1 MVFLSY
7 VAFGA
12 LLSSLMMSLT
22 FLNGLFFTI
31 VTTLTIGFG
40 DIVPVTPAQRFA
52 VCLYAVFGIIIL
64 GAGVRLTTE
73 AVLEGIEVGYR
84 RRLQGYKKRRNE
96 RKREREKVRRWR
108 QAVEERLVEGGLE
121 VWTHDKA
128 PSPSTLHERP
138 KAQHQD
144 SYFVVRGKPIRG
156 NSFMPHPTRLN
167 TEALSSEALE
177 SAAQEAGVPLE
188 EFIGRKIRRR
198 KRHHRHH
205 HHHHHHHH
213 NPDQSD
219 QPQPQQ
225 GEQSARVPLE
235 FTWTIDD
242 AAAHEHEPQKTRWCS
257 GALWK
262 SVCRFLH
269 LRKSGDSATDTEP
282 EQSPN
287 MTTSSMLKV
296 VEKEEWRSLCV
307 KVRFPFLGNTTK
319 TNVFFFSWVC
329 HGACS

>member
-96 RKREREKVRRWR
+96 RKRERAQVRRWR
-108 QAVEERLVEGGLE
+108 EAVEERLVERGLE
-121 VWTHDKA
+121 VWTPDIPGTA
-128 PSPSTLHERP
+128 LTPSTLYERP
-138 KAQHQD
+138 KVHHQE
-144 SYFVVRGKPIRG
+144 SSFMIRG
-156 NSFMPHPTRLN
+156 RSYKPHYPMRLN
-167 TEALSSEALE
+167 TEGLSAEALE
-177 SAAQEAGVPLE
+177 SAAKEAGVPLE
-188 EFIGRKIRRR
+188 EFIGRKFRRR
-198 KRHHRHH
+198 ARHRRHHH

-235 FTWTIDD
+235 FSWTLDD
-242 AAAHEHEPQKTRWCS
+242 AAANEHESQKTRWCS
-257 GALWK
+257 GTLWK
-262 SVCRFLH
+262 KACRIL
-269 LRKSGDSATDTEP
+269 LLKKSGDPGTDAESEP
-282 EQSPN
+282 SSN
-287 MTTSSMLKV
+287 MTASSMLKV

-307 KVRFPFLGNTTK
+307 KVRFSFLGNNAK
-319 TNVFFFSWVC
+319 TNVFCF
-329 HGACS
+329 